1 MQCVFIIL
9 LFILKVFQWT
19 KTTFHSTGTNI
30 CQHLPIVEFFVTIQV
45 FSASVDEV
53 EVFIEIKKYGFLFFA
68 ISEQNII
75 ARKPHALSSFQN

>member
-9 LFILKVFQWT
+9 LFILRVFQWT

-53 EVFIEIKKYGFLFFA
+53 EVFIEIKKYGFFF
-68 ISEQNII
+68 
-75 ARKPHALSSFQN
+75 FCYF